1 MRPCLKSRVWIVGIF
16 QHLCQKL
23 LHRRLTE
30 RSLEQVHDLV
40 VGQRLR
46 VPEKT
51 LQHPR
56 PCAQAVCPFPAR
68 QLADLSG
75 DYLLVVFRISQL
87 ALCLFH
93 ALPQLGD
100 LCEVIHAGPPLPVV
114 GPPTA
119 AVPSGLLRSHSS
131 AGSWEADS
139 GPCARWRSQV
149 SAWIRFCR
157 GYSFLTYQQI
167 DPEGNLHFSSLF
179 TLKNEVYS
187 GSEATVFHFV
197 KLFALQAILMHDFPI
212 VIDSFRAED
221 LSTSKEN
228 IALGIAKG
236 ISNQVIL
243 TTTLKKEE
251 QGKYD
256 KVKGLNHIDYR
267 EHAPSKI
274 LNGRYVKEF
283 SELLSGLSLE
293 IKRG

>member
-1 MRPCLKSRVWIVGIF
+1 
-16 QHLCQKL
+16 
-23 LHRRLTE
+23 
-30 RSLEQVHDLV
+30 
-40 VGQRLR
+40 
-46 VPEKT
+46 
-51 LQHPR
+51 
-56 PCAQAVCPFPAR
+56 
-68 QLADLSG
+68 
-75 DYLLVVFRISQL
+75 
-87 ALCLFH
+87 
-93 ALPQLGD
+93 
-100 LCEVIHAGPPLPVV
+100 
-114 GPPTA
+114 
-119 AVPSGLLRSHSS
+119 
-131 AGSWEADS
+131 
-139 GPCARWRSQV
+139 
-149 SAWIRFCR
+149 
-157 GYSFLTYQQI
+157 
-167 DPEGNLHFSSLF
+167 
-179 TLKNEVYS
+179 
-187 GSEATVFHFV
+187 
-197 KLFALQAILMHDFPI
+197 MHDFPI